1 MPGIVEAVINTN
13 VFVSALLSPTGASA
27 KILDRFYN
35 SEFQLAV
42 SAEILDEYRSV
53 ILEFENRIHPD
64 DATEFIELVEEQSIQ
79 YEETATLTVCRDPSD
94 NTFLE
99 CAISSDANFLVTKN
113 LRHYPT
119 KEFQGVRIATVGQFL
134 TILERLEQS

>member
-1 MPGIVEAVINTN
+1 MPDVVKAVINTN

-35 SEFQLAV
+35 SEFQLAF

-64 DATEFIELVEEQSIQ
+64 DAIEFIELVEAQSIQ
-79 YEETATLTVCRDPSD
+79 YVATITLRVCRDPSD
-94 NTFLE
+94 NKFLE
-99 CAISSDANFLVTKN
+99 CAISSGANFLVTKN
-113 LRHYPT
+113 LRHYPI
-119 KEFQGVRIATVGQFL
+119 KKFQGVRIVTVGQFL